1 MGFGLADGGCA
12 PVRAARFALLAS
24 AGLLLLACSGSA
36 VTGRLPSSD
45 TEDALDA
52 DTTVTD
58 TVVADGDTA
67 GGDASDVQDAT
78 DTVPDGT
85 DTTVG
90 PTPDWGVVSLGDVGE
105 MRDVFAVSATE
116 AYAVGGPRVLRWNG
130 SGWATWGEPG
140 TAALHGVW
148 VGGGVVM
155 VVGEGGL
162 VATRALGSDHWD
174 LGESGVTVTLRGI
187 YGRGAD
193 DVWVFGDDATVLH
206 WDGAAWTKEFT
217 LAGIALYSAWIAPG
231 TSGHEGVYAVGS
243 GGLLVQYQADAWRT
257 VQIAAGT
264 AELHDIF
271 GVDGTLFA
279 VGTNATIT
287 VKTPVENW
295 RGQTSNDPRD
305 RDLYAIVG
313 RSATDVVAFGEA
325 GAVIRFNGSKWT
337 TEQPIGPQ
345 WASADLISAAWVDDG
360 GADRYL
366 AVAATGGGLALD
378 SAKWVDM
385 ATRPERGV
393 RDFAG
398 SGEHLWAVGK
408 GGLVIER
415 SDQGWSSVAVAT
427 VADLNAVDVA
437 ADGTVWAVGT
447 GGTIVRIAPDDT
459 VTFPASGLPIEL
471 HGVAVASDRVWI
483 CGNGGTLLSAARDGT
498 DVTLEL
504 PGTSASLRA
513 VTVGGDGAV
522 WIVGGV
528 GTLLRL
534 TAEDT
539 VPIVVSSGVG
549 ATLNDVV
556 ATADGVLVAGDNGV
570 VIEATASG
578 ATLRHEAPGLFLYGV
593 AASGSAQFAVGWN
606 GAILRRSG
614 DDFAPEVSGVN
625 GVLQAVWTDGTEAI
639 AGGREGILLERVE
652 AP

>member
-1 MGFGLADGGCA
+1 MGFGQVDGGRA
-12 PVRAARFALLAS
+12 PVRVALFALLAYAS
-24 AGLLLLACSGSA
+24 SLSLGCSGSA
-36 VTGRLPSSD
+36 VTGSFPPSD
-45 TEDALDA
+45 TEDALDV
-52 DTTVTD
+52 DTTAPD
-58 TVVADGDTA
+58 TSVADGDTA
-67 GGDASDVQDAT
+67 GDTAADAQDASDTAPDGG
-78 DTVPDGT
+78 DTV
-85 DTTVG
+85 VG
-90 PTPDWGVVSLGDVGE
+90 PTPDWAVVSLGDVGAV
-105 MRDVFAVSATE
+105 RDVFAVSASE
-116 AYAVGGPRVLRWNG
+116 AYAVGGPRVLRYNG

-140 TAALHGVW
+140 AAALHGVW
-148 VGGGVVM
+148 AGDGVVM

-162 VATRALGSDHWD
+162 VATRAVGADHWD

-187 YGRGAD
+187 YGRGAG

-206 WDGAAWTKEFT
+206 WDGAAWTREFT
-217 LAGIALYSAWIAPG
+217 LPGIALYSAWIAPD
-231 TSGHEGVYAVGS
+231 TTGHEGVYAVGS
-243 GGLLVQYQADAWRT
+243 GGLVVQYQAGAWRT

-279 VGTNATIT
+279 VGTGATIT

-325 GAVIRFNGSKWT
+325 GAVIRFNGNKWN
-337 TEQPIGPQ
+337 TEQPTGPQ

-378 SAKWVDM
+378 SGKWVDM

-398 SGEHLWAVGK
+398 SAERLWAVGK
-408 GGLVIER
+408 GGLVLER
-415 SDQGWSSVAVAT
+415 SEQGWSSVAVAT

-447 GGTIVRIAPDDT
+447 GGAIVRIAPDGS

-483 CGNGGTLLSAARDGT
+483 CGNGGTLLSAALDGS

-534 TAEDT
+534 TAGDA
-539 VPIVVSSGVG
+539 VPTVVSSGVG
-549 ATLNDVV
+549 ATLNDAV

-570 VIEATASG
+570 IIEATAAG
-578 ATLRHEAPGLFLYGV
+578 AVLRHEDPGLFLYGI

-606 GAILRRSG
+606 GSILRRSG
-614 DDFAPEVSGVN
+614 DEFAPEVSGVN
-625 GVLQAVWTDGTEAI
+625 GVLQAAWTDATEAI